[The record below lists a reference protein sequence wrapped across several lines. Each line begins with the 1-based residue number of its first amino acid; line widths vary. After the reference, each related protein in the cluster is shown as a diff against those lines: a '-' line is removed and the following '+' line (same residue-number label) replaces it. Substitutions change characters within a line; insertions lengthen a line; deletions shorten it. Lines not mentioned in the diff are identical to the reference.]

1 MTASATPKD
10 DKSEPADSQ
19 GSMQAAP
26 RGHAPDRRRRGGGRG
41 WRGVPSLWG
50 LSALRPDLLAG
61 ELAGVF
67 DSPFFRGGGGL
78 SAGVWPSMADA
89 DWAPRA
95 DLTISADGKGYEW
108 AVELPGMSKE
118 DVKLSIDGDVLTV
131 RGEKRSEREV
141 LGVGTERL
149 WGTFTRSVVVPA
161 DADLDKSNVKAV
173 TKDGVLTVSFPKTTP
188 PADEHKD
195 KEDNTI
201 PIMGE

>member
-1 MTASATPKD
+1 
-10 DKSEPADSQ
+10 
-19 GSMQAAP
+19 
-26 RGHAPDRRRRGGGRG
+26 
-41 WRGVPSLWG
+41 
-50 LSALRPDLLAG
+50 
-61 ELAGVF
+61 
-67 DSPFFRGGGGL
+67 
-78 SAGVWPSMADA
+78 
-89 DWAPRA
+89 
-95 DLTISADGKGYEW
+95 
-108 AVELPGMSKE
+108 MSKE

-161 DADLDKSNVKAV
+161 DADLDKSGVKAV

-188 PADEHKD
+188 PEDESAG